1 LIFRARDPISAPE
14 SFFLGREQ
22 MADENELDRN
32 QDRIFAADSANE
44 NEMPAAELP
53 ALEAQLSELRDKY
66 LRAVAEAE
74 NVRKRAERDV
84 AEVRAYGVSAFA
96 RDMLAV
102 ADNLARALD
111 AIDPQARASAEG
123 TLKALLDGVE
133 LTQKDLQKALA
144 KHGVR
149 KLEPEGEKFDPNFH
163 QAMFEIPDAGMPAG
177 TVVQVMQPGYAIGER
192 VLRPA
197 LVAVAKG
204 GPKPAA
210 AEGRSAT
217 AEQSSGK

>member
-1 LIFRARDPISAPE
+1 
-14 SFFLGREQ
+14 
-22 MADENELDRN
+22 MADESELDRN
-32 QDRIFAADSANE
+32 QDRVSVAEPANE
-44 NEMPAAELP
+44 NEMPAAEQS
-53 ALEAQLSELRDKY
+53 ALAAQLSELRDKY

-84 AEVRAYGVSAFA
+84 AEVRVYGISAFA

-102 ADNLARALD
+102 ADNLSRALD

-163 QAMFEIPDAGMPAG
+163 QAMFEVPSPDVPAG
-177 TVVQVMQPGYAIGER
+177 TVVQVMQPGYAIAER

-210 AEGRSAT
+210 AESPSEP
-217 AEQSSGK
+217 AEQPRGK